1 MYHSINQK
9 YTTMIFR
16 ELGIALIFIV
26 FALGALTSFISVQ
39 IYHRNDAP
47 LEQFAE
53 DIVEDMT
60 GVSVDFTAAD
70 R

>member
-1 MYHSINQK
+1 
-9 YTTMIFR
+9 MIFR
-16 ELGIALIFIV
+16 ELGIALGIII

-53 DIVEDMT
+53 EVIEDMT

-70 R
+70 